1 MLFPFLFLSL
11 SLSLPPRLFHFVCVG
26 CAICLAQT
34 GKVNRKLFYFCF
46 LNRKHGVALGGY
58 FFGPVVQFG
67 GHQKVR
73 EIQRKCPAD
82 ACAFYPRLYFSY
94 LFCWLRFVSLSC
106 LLGYLSPFFCAIP
119 FLQLGNTGSGHSV
132 NELEYK

>member
-1 MLFPFLFLSL
+1 M
-11 SLSLPPRLFHFVCVG
+11 G

-34 GKVNRKLFYFCF
+34 GKSEQKLFHFCF
-46 LNRKHGVALGGY
+46 LNRKHGAALGGY

-94 LFCWLRFVSLSC
+94 LFCWLRFVCPCHACLDIYQLSFVR
-106 LLGYLSPFFCAIP
+106 YP

-132 NELEYK
+132 NKLEYK